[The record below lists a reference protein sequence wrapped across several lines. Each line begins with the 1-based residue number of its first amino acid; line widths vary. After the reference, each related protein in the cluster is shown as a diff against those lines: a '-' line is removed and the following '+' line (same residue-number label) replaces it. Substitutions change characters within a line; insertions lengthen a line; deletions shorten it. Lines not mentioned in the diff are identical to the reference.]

1 LAQSYKLRAPAKTI
15 LPFVITLEQATVRQ
29 VRKALESLGDRDY
42 ILVEPV
48 WFPIW
53 GVK

>member
-1 LAQSYKLRAPAKTI
+1 LAQSYKLKVKATAI
-15 LPFVITLEQATVRQ
+15 LPFVITLEKATLRQ
-29 VRKALESLGDRDY
+29 VRQALDSLRDRDY

-53 GVK
+53 GAK